1 MDEASRNEIQSAD
14 DSTHQH
20 CACVSVFNA
29 EKTVLKS
36 ENAKLSDKC
45 ASLEQEVNTLKAANV
60 QLGSH
65 VCSFSQID
73 HQDKL
78 VRYYTG
84 FSTGLMFMA
93 CFNFLKSFTK
103 VMHTWKQSSTT
114 PEI

>member
-1 MDEASRNEIQSAD
+1 MDEASRDEIQSAD

-45 ASLEQEVNTLKAANV
+45 ASLEQEVSTLKAANV

-84 FSTGLMFMA
+84 FSTGRPNVYGMLQFP
-93 CFNFLKSFTK
+93 K
-103 VMHTWKQSSTT
+103 VLY
-114 PEI
+114 